1 MSLQPLFWSIAAFT
15 ATACS
20 AMSSGP
26 EANSTSIAMPGSLS
40 PAFPREA
47 VDHVVIYA
55 SFRGWG
61 PRDGDRATIARH
73 GGLVRLET
81 RLIATHRPGVEA
93 AVETSFANIAT
104 GASMSLGRDA
114 QGALSGASLWGGRRE
129 ADLPS
134 WRRRR
139 VMRTAQSEQILGERC
154 TIWRAEPETEGP
166 IYTACIAAD
175 GVVLRDTVLYRDGRV
190 MSERLALSVE
200 RRPVAPAEVLPPR
213 EALDWA
219 YWVRPAPVRPGDNY
233 ALSLAAPNGSGAA
246 RERSFLSDGVAKSEE
261 QRSGGEITMISV
273 TAPGVA
279 LNYHGAEPQLS
290 ISRLNGSPGPG
301 PAATFASAPLPER
314 APLHLLGET
323 CHWVN
328 AAVGVSDYGRIEC
341 RTADSLPLVI
351 EEFGRGGSR
360 GRWEAVSL
368 SRGRT
373 PAGSVRPP
381 ADLLSWRRWGWPM
394 LEGR

>member
-1 MSLQPLFWSIAAFT
+1 MASQTLFGLIAA
-15 ATACS
+15 AGAAACS
-20 AMSSGP
+20 SAPAPGP
-26 EANSTSIAMPGSLS
+26 EGSGIAIPGSLS

-47 VDHVVIYA
+47 VDHVATYA

-114 QGALSGASLWGGRRE
+114 EGAIAGATLWQGRRE
-129 ADLPS
+129 ADLPA

-139 VMRTAQSEQILGERC
+139 LTRTAQSEQILGERC
-154 TIWRAEPETEGP
+154 TIWRAEPEAEGP
-166 IYTACIAAD
+166 AYTACIAAD
-175 GVVLRDTVLYRDGRV
+175 GVVLRDTVLYRDGSV

-200 RRPVAPAEVLPPR
+200 RRPVASAEVLPPR
-213 EALDWA
+213 EVLDWGH
-219 YWVRPAPVRPGDNY
+219 WLGPSPARRQENY
-233 ALSLAAPNGSGAA
+233 ALSLATRNGNGAA
-246 RERSFLSDGVAKSEE
+246 LQRIFLSDGVAKSEE
-261 QRSGGEITMISV
+261 QRTGGELTSLGV
-273 TAPGVA
+273 TAPGVG
-279 LNYHGAEPQLS
+279 LGYHGAEPQLS
-290 ISRLNGSPGPG
+290 LSRVTGSPGPG
-301 PAATFASAPLPER
+301 PAAAFGSAPLAER
-314 APLHLLGET
+314 LPLRLLGET
-323 CHWVN
+323 CSWFN

-341 RTADSLPLVI
+341 RTADGLPLVI
-351 EEFGRGGSR
+351 EEYSRGSSR

-368 SRGRT
+368 TRGRT

-394 LEGR
+394 LERR